1 MRPKESKRF
10 LGVVILL
17 GIANYGDAADE
28 LTNVEDF
35 GVLFQLVKHAEAG
48 FAAQNLPKKPD
59 AQELAKETIKLAILN
74 DANETRYKSEETRAF
89 YGIKPEDARFG
100 NKASVNHLRAKLL
113 AMADIAEQLQKD
125 IDGNS
130 TQANNKIKQVN
141 NELAEAVFG
150 TGATFPW
157 PDEVKDFFTP
167 MRATALFGNAATI
180 AKNCG
185 GTVGGGDS
193 KSASNVGIT
202 LASDIYCLCF
212 LGAGSDK
219 KHCDKTQTASNTQ
232 TEITT
237 LTAATLQAKFEAL
250 LKGCGSKPKETECNA
265 GGLRVL
271 NKPV

>member
-1 MRPKESKRF
+1 MKPKESNRF

-17 GIANYGDAADE
+17 VIANYGHSTHELANAA
-28 LTNVEDF
+28 DF
-35 GVLFQLVKHAEAG
+35 GVLFQLVKHAESG

-89 YGIKPEDARFG
+89 YEIKPEDARFG
-100 NKASVNHLRAKLL
+100 GKSGVNHLRAKLL

-125 IDGNS
+125 IEGNS

-141 NELAEAVFG
+141 NELEEAVFA
-150 TGATFPW
+150 TGAIFPW

-212 LGAGSDK
+212 IGACSDE
-219 KHCDKTQTASNTQ
+219 KHCDKTQTAQATGN
-232 TEITT
+232 ELTT
-237 LTAATLQAKFEAL
+237 LTAATLPAKFEAL

>member
-17 GIANYGDAADE
+17 GIAKYGCSTHELANAAD
-28 LTNVEDF
+28 F
-35 GVLFQLVKHAEAG
+35 AVLCQLVKHAESG

-74 DANETRYKSEETRAF
+74 DANETRYKSEKTRAF

-100 NKASVNHLRAKLL
+100 NKAGVKHIREKLL
-113 AMADIAEQLQKD
+113 AMADNAEQLQKD

-150 TGATFPW
+150 SGAKFPW
-157 PDEVKDFFTP
+157 PTDLKTLFTGG
-167 MRATALFGNAATI
+167 RASALFGNAATI

-185 GTVGGGDS
+185 GKVGGGDS

-212 LGAGSDK
+212 LGAGSDE
-219 KHCDKTQTASNTQ
+219 KHCDKTQTAQATGN
-232 TEITT
+232 ELTT
-237 LTAATLQAKFEAL
+237 LTAATLPAKFEAL